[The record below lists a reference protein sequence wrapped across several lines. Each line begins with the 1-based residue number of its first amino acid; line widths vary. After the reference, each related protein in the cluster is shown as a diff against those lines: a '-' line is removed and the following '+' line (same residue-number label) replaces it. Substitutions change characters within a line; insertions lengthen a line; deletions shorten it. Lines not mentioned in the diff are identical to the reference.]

1 MSIGAALEV
10 EVAPDS
16 RILPPRDRRATAEAI
31 AKVYGECAKC
41 AEEKRDA
48 DLIAAA
54 DTLSLFV
61 SSAHAANTQLQ
72 AIRMWKVNALANLGR
87 GREALELLNWI
98 EGFNGVSFK
107 TRERKA
113 RLLAFAGD
121 SAGCIDACTDAI
133 MALPLD
139 KKTSREFRRL
149 CLARADAMNACG
161 RHDDALRLMFE
172 TLRGVVPTYDEL
184 LTLRRAVKTPEALE
198 QMFLFLAPHF
208 SYSGHRARHALLHY
222 SVACRDLGLLDRAI
236 FAARQRFLAGLQIV
250 RYGEREQQIK
260 EDWTAQAL
268 TTLLDLRADLGSLG
282 IEFFL
287 ISGTLL
293 GCVREGTIL
302 SYDKDIDVGVLT
314 DVPPETIRKTLAS
327 SGRFKVRALTT
338 DHLVQV
344 EHANGVMLD
353 VFLHWRE
360 DGRIYHQGQKTRW
373 WNSDFELQKV
383 EFLGGTFKIPTNPDQ
398 YLIENYGDSW
408 SIPQPEFE
416 TFVDTPN
423 MIIQDN
429 EHMIWY
435 FFTRLHDYYF
445 AGKRIQLF
453 KVWDALQELI
463 GHDAAVAHAMERIK
477 LDAAQPPVLNQ

>member
-1 MSIGAALEV
+1 MSTGVALDIEI
-10 EVAPDS
+10 APDS
-16 RILPPRDRRATAEAI
+16 RILPPRDRRATTEAI
-31 AKVYGECAKC
+31 AKVYGECARL
-41 AEEKRDA
+41 AEEQRDEE
-48 DLIAAA
+48 LIAAA

-61 SSAHAANTQLQ
+61 SSAHAANTQLH

-98 EGFNGVSFK
+98 ERFNGVSFK

-113 RLLAFAGD
+113 SLLAYAGD
-121 SAGCIDACTDAI
+121 AVGCIDACTDAI

-139 KKTSREFRRL
+139 KKTSREFRQL
-149 CLARADAMNACG
+149 CLLRADAMIANG
-161 RHDDALRLMFE
+161 QHEDALRLLID
-172 TLRGVVPTYDEL
+172 TLRGVVPSYDEML
-184 LTLRRAVKTPEALE
+184 ALRRAVKTPEALE

-208 SYSGHRARHALLHY
+208 SYAGHRARHALLHY

-236 FAARQRFLAGLQIV
+236 FAARQRFLIGLQIV

-260 EDWTAQAL
+260 EDWTRQAL
-268 TTLLDLRADLGSLG
+268 TSMLDLRTDLSALG
-282 IEFFL
+282 LDFFL

-293 GCVREGTIL
+293 GCVREGGIL

-314 DVPPETIRKTLAS
+314 ELPAETIRQALAS

-338 DHLVQV
+338 DRLVQV
-344 EHANGVMLD
+344 EHVNGVVID

-360 DGRIYHQGQKTRW
+360 NGVIYHEGQKTRW
-373 WNSDFELQKV
+373 WNSDFELKDV
-383 EFLGGTFKIPTNPDQ
+383 EFLGGTFKIPSNPDQ

-429 EHMIWY
+429 DHMVWY
-435 FFTRLHDYYF
+435 FYTRLHDYYF
-445 AGKRIQLF
+445 AGKRTQLF
-453 KVWDALQELI
+453 KVWNALQELI
-463 GHDAAVAHAMERIK
+463 GQDAAISNAMERIK
-477 LDAAQPPVLNQ
+477 LDSAPPPMLRQ